1 MSEYGINNR
10 ILRRNPYRFAAVN
23 GVACPTIMP
32 SSPTKTGEINRVSGI
47 YSSACHAEER
57 TILAGQAFPRCG
69 HYNSDT
75 VWTYVRSVTPA
86 LSKYAAPS
94 A

>member
-1 MSEYGINNR
+1 M
-10 ILRRNPYRFAAVN
+10 A
-23 GVACPTIMP
+23 

-47 YSSACHAEER
+47 YSSGCHAEER

-69 HYNSDT
+69 HCNSDT
-75 VWTYVRSVTPA
+75 VWTYVRPVKPTP
-86 LSKYAAPS
+86 SKDAAQF